1 MNHAKQLLTVLWLST
16 FLMSCTAVHYRS
28 PALAEDAAFHQKVAV
43 LPFEMILTGK
53 QPVGLSPD
61 QIAEI
66 EEYES
71 LGFQTSLY
79 YAMLDRADA
88 GRNHRIYIDL
98 QSVEDTND
106 ILWENGISVRDSWVM
121 DPQVLAEILGVDAVV
136 RTQVEKTRYLS
147 NAASYGIDLGAHVL
161 YEVTEGRFGEFI
173 PHGLIKTHDIYA
185 DASLLDGG
193 DGELL
198 WKVAVHRDADW
209 TRPAN
214 DVIAGVTRKLAKK
227 FPYQT

>member
-1 MNHAKQLLTVLWLST
+1 MKHTRKLLMVLSLSAL
-16 FLMSCTAVHYRS
+16 LMSCTAVHYRS
-28 PALAEDAAFHQKVAV
+28 PALAEEAAFHQKVAV
-43 LPFEMILTGK
+43 LPFTMILTGK
-53 QPVGLSPD
+53 QPTGLTPD

-79 YAMLDRADA
+79 YALLDRADA
-88 GRNHRIYIDL
+88 GRKHRIYIDL
-98 QSVEDTND
+98 QSVEETND

-121 DPQVLAEILGVDAVV
+121 DPEVLAEVLGVDAVV

-147 NAASYGIDLGAHVL
+147 NAASYGIDLGTHVL
-161 YEVTEGRFGEFI
+161 YEVTEGRLDGFI

-193 DGELL
+193 DGGLL

-214 DVIAGVTRKLAKK
+214 AVIAGVTRKLARK

>member
-1 MNHAKQLLTVLWLST
+1 MKHTKELLMVLSLSAL
-16 FLMSCTAVHYRS
+16 LMSCTAVHYRS
-28 PALAEDAAFHQKVAV
+28 PALAEEAVAYQKVAI
-43 LPFEMILTGK
+43 LPFTMILTGN
-53 QPVGLSPD
+53 QPAGLTPD

-79 YAMLDRADA
+79 YELLDRADA
-88 GRNHRIYIDL
+88 GRAHRIYIDL

-121 DPQVLAEILGVDAVV
+121 DPEVLAEILGVDAVV

-147 NAASYGIDLGAHVL
+147 NAASYGIDLGVHVL
-161 YEVTEGRFGEFI
+161 YEVTEGRLGEFI
-173 PHGLIKTHDIYA
+173 PYGLIKTHDIYA

-214 DVIAGVTRKLAKK
+214 AVIAGVTRKLARK